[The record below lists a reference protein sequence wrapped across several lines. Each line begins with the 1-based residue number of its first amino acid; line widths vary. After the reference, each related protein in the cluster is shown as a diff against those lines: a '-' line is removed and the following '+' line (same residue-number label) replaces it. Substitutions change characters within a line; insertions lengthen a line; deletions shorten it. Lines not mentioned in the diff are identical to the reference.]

1 MPNFQQFLLKNA
13 ASFTKNGFYQKR
25 GYLTMRNNTGT
36 MYNFLDIAFAIKKV
50 QFLWCSF
57 QTHFGIG
64 TDVSKTWFLD

>member
-1 MPNFQQFLLKNA
+1 MPSFQQFLLKNA
-13 ASFTKNGFYQKR
+13 ASFTKSAFYRKR

-57 QTHFGIG
+57 
-64 TDVSKTWFLD
+64 

>member
-25 GYLTMRNNTGT
+25 RYLTMRNNTGT

-57 QTHFGIG
+57 
-64 TDVSKTWFLD
+64 